1 MKIKKEKFFILSL
14 LWSLIVSILFYLV
27 FYSVLSNKI
36 DNLIK
41 QAANTIYN
49 FGIYLSVIIVFST
62 FIIGFILHELIHA
75 VFCILF
81 TKNINSITFGIDI
94 KQMILYCH
102 CKEPLYVNHY
112 LIMVIAPFIIMGL
125 FPFIIGLCF
134 ENIFFLIFGYIFSI
148 AAVGDLLIISLI
160 IKNYQKKFIKDSE
173 TEIGGEY
180 ID

>member
-81 TKNINSITFGIDI
+81 TKNHYQPTKFKNSKKKLCIPLFKGYFFVFG
-94 KQMILYCH
+94 K
-102 CKEPLYVNHY
+102 PTS
-112 LIMVIAPFIIMGL
+112 PF
-125 FPFIIGLCF
+125 F
-134 ENIFFLIFGYIFSI
+134 N
-148 AAVGDLLIISLI
+148 
-160 IKNYQKKFIKDSE
+160 QKDQVEGKAIYFCAFV
-173 TEIGGEY
+173 
-180 ID
+180 